1 VFLILDR
8 LRVHR
13 ARLTR
18 SWLAEHEAE
27 IKVFYLPSYS
37 PDPPTALSSIR
48 TRACTPT

>member
-18 SWLAEHEAE
+18 NWLAEHSSE
-27 IKVFYLPSYS
+27 IEVFYLPS
-37 PDPPTALSSIR
+37 PHRVVR
-48 TRACTPT
+48 TEF